1 MPALIAARPRRTARS
16 SASSPGSAAPS
27 TPRIADLTS
36 VTVSIVATASYNAV
50 ESNTRRRPT
59 NPARLAVSNT
69 TAKIRSGR
77 SDAANRA
84 RISTSTVCTN
94 PG

>member
-1 MPALIAARPRRTARS
+1 
-16 SASSPGSAAPS
+16 
-27 TPRIADLTS
+27 
-36 VTVSIVATASYNAV
+36 VTVSIVATASNSAV
-50 ESNTRRRPT
+50 ESSTRRRPT
-59 NPARLAVSNT
+59 IPASRAATNVTSNT
-69 TAKIRSGR
+69 RSGR